1 MYLSL
6 NGMIYRNNSIISI
19 SDIGMTDSDQN
30 KGLQCI
36 TDKNLCC
43 KFSNGNNL
51 GEWMFPDNSVVPKRN
66 DAEGFYRNRDEG
78 DGTVNLNRVNSSI
91 MSPTGLFC
99 CKVPD
104 ANDKIKTLC
113 TYIGKIDIYD
123 HRESDWYA

>member
-6 NGMIYRNNSIISI
+6 NGVTYRNNSIISI

-36 TDKNLCC
+36 TDRNPCC
-43 KFSNGNNL
+43 KIGIGKNL
-51 GEWMFPDNSVVPKRN
+51 GEWMFPNDSVVPIMN
-66 DAEGFYRNRDEG
+66 NAESFYRNRGEG
-78 DGTVNLNRVNSSI
+78 DGTVNLNRNNSSI

-104 ANDKIKTLC
+104 ANDENQTLC
-113 TYIGKIDIYD
+113 TYIGKIDIHD
-123 HRESDWYA
+123 HHESNW